1 MLSCRAAPLTMG
13 PASSNSA
20 LINGELSMLHKR
32 LLIIAAVVAANAAA
46 ASYGQD
52 ATTASPA
59 PTTYAELIR
68 QQPPVT
74 DADVTDRP
82 YRIVGEVRAEVRKA
96 TIFSHSPSREHV
108 FRELWERARR
118 LGADAVVNAR
128 SGNARITAMSWG
140 SRRSTGQAVKF
151 LTDAEI
157 AQGQTGERRAPQQDL
172 PPND

>member
-1 MLSCRAAPLTMG
+1 MLRRHLLT
-13 PASSNSA
+13 
-20 LINGELSMLHKR
+20 
-32 LLIIAAVVAANAAA
+32 IAAAAAANVAV

-52 ATTASPA
+52 TITSAPA

-74 DADVTDRP
+74 DADITDRP

-96 TIFSHSPSREHV
+96 TIFSHAPSRAHV
-108 FRELWERARR
+108 FRELWERAQR

-128 SGNARITAMSWG
+128 SGDARITAMSWG

-172 PPND
+172 PPNN